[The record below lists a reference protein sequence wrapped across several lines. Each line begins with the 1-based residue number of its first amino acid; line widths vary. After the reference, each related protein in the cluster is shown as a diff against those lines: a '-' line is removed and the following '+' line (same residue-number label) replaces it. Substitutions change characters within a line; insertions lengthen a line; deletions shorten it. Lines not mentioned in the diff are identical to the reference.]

1 MERIGRYKIVN
12 KLGEGGMGIVYSAKG
27 PGGRIVALKVIKFSP
42 EIAKDPAAVKEVIRL
57 FMREADV
64 TIKLRHPNIVRVYD
78 RGEEQGHIFMAI
90 EFLDGGNLRQYLSRT
105 SVTINDGIRLLRE
118 IADGLD
124 YAHKN
129 GVIHRDLKPENI
141 LLNKSGKPKIADFG
155 LALVDDKYKVRHEMK
170 AQMSGTLIYMAP
182 EQMGDAYNL
191 TPSADLYALA
201 VITYEMLSR
210 GHHPFESLLAAGD
223 MAAIV
228 AAVAVAKPPHIRQYN
243 PDLPARLNDVLEKGM
258 AKIRDERYSTAKEF
272 VDDVERALKNLPP
285 SHVIVE
291 DVPSDYT
298 DEDFKKQFQTW
309 KSQGGYRDLDLERN
323 VILAGAA
330 ALFAV
335 GLIGVANRGIQN
347 AYRQFSENLEIQE
360 RARVYGEIAQVLA
373 KEFSVQLEEALMLTL
388 EALNDSSPEKIMRLF
403 MEIPVSR
410 SSVPLAE
417 VLSLLLG
424 VRIAYV
430 FDKPFEDV
438 ESKLEIYFQR
448 DGQPIRRTVTTQIDW
463 HKLPDDIR
471 EHLVRQRKDAMFN
484 LYPNGSQ

>member
-1 MERIGRYKIVN
+1 MERIGRYKIVD

-27 PGGRIVALKVIKFSP
+27 PGGKIVALKVIKFSP
-42 EIAKDPAAVKEVIRL
+42 EIAQDRAAVKEVIRL

-64 TIKLRHPNIVRVYD
+64 TIKLRHPNVVRVYD

-90 EFLDGGNLRQYLSRT
+90 EFLDGGNLRQYLT
-105 SVTINDGIRLLRE
+105 KNSVTINDAIRLLRE

-141 LLNKSGKPKIADFG
+141 LMNKSGKPKIADFG

-210 GHHPFESLLAAGD
+210 GHHPFESLLVSDD
-223 MAAIV
+223 MAAII
-228 AAVAVAKPPHIRQYN
+228 AAIAVAKPPHIRQYN
-243 PDLPARLNDVLEKGM
+243 PDLPVRLNDVLEKGM
-258 AKIRDERYSTAKEF
+258 AKIRDERYNTAKDF

-291 DVPSDYT
+291 DAPSDYT
-298 DEDFKKQFQTW
+298 DEDFKKQFDTW
-309 KSQGGYRDLDLERN
+309 KSQSGYRDLDFERN

-335 GLIGVANRGIQN
+335 GLIGVANKGIRN
-347 AYRQFSENLEIQE
+347 AYNQFRENLEIQE
-360 RARVYGEIAQVLA
+360 RARVYGEIAQVFA
-373 KEFSVQLEEALMLTL
+373 KEFSIQVEEALMLTL
-388 EALNDSSPEKIMRLF
+388 EALNDVSPEKIMRLF
-403 MEIPVSR
+403 MDTPLSH

-424 VRIAYV
+424 VRIAYLYG
-430 FDKPFEDV
+430 KPFEDV

-448 DGQPIRRTVTTQIDW
+448 DGQPIRRTVTTQLDW
-463 HKLPDDIR
+463 YKLPDDIR
-471 EHLVRQRKDAMFN
+471 EQLIRQRKDAMFN
-484 LYPNGSQ
+484 VYPNGNQ